1 MSPPADDEV
10 VLRRAE
16 IADAAAMSAFVGEMV
31 AERLDTIALD
41 RVISP
46 EEEADYLRKVEAAE
60 RAFFMLALEGE
71 RVVGMLDI
79 WAGGRAN
86 DRHAGRLGMSV
97 ARDWRGRGVGRRL
110 MQAAIAEARKWDGF
124 RRIELDVV
132 SWNAP
137 AIALYESLGFV
148 VEGRRRMAISL
159 RGKPEDTLLMALVW

>member
-1 MSPPADDEV
+1 MDKV
-10 VLRRAE
+10 VIRRAE
-16 IADAAAMSAFVGEMV
+16 LRDAGAMSAYVGDIV
-31 AERLDTIALD
+31 AESLDTIALD
-41 RVISP
+41 RLISP
-46 EEEADYLRKVEAAE
+46 EEEVDYLRKIEAAE
-60 RAFFMLALEGE
+60 RAFFMLALDGE

-132 SWNAP
+132 SWNEP

-148 VEGRRRMAISL
+148 VEGRREKAINL
-159 RGKPEDTLLMALVW
+159 RGEPEDTLLMALVW